1 MFEKHSSVLCT
12 LGFGALLEFGIPA
25 LLLPR
30 GLIPL
35 WPHVTVA
42 AFVFLSLSCV
52 AVLKNNIR
60 WAFVPIVVL
69 PLLLLI
75 FGAAFIHGG
84 GISGGL

>member
-1 MFEKHSSVLCT
+1 MFEKHASVLRIV
-12 LGFGALLEFGIPA
+12 GFGALLEFGIPA

-35 WPHVTVA
+35 WPHVTIA
-42 AFVFLSLSCV
+42 AFVFFSLSCV

-69 PLLLLI
+69 PVLFLV
-75 FGAAFIHGG
+75 FAAAFMLGG